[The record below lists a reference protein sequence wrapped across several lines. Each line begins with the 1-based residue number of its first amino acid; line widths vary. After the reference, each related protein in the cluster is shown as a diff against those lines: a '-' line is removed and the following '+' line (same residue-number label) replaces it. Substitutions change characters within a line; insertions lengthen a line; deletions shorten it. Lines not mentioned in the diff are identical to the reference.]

1 MTAEEI
7 AKKGVEW
14 RHSTVHIVNKYQ
26 NDRNLK
32 NLRLLK
38 SEIKKK
44 LSFKFESYNEFVS

>member
-1 MTAEEI
+1 MMTAEEI
-7 AKKGVEW
+7 AKKGGV

-38 SEIKKK
+38 SRQ
-44 LSFKFESYNEFVS
+44 